1 MIKIN
6 VENNEKR
13 QEIQAFVE
21 ENGGKVLPYQDK
33 KIMCVDFVGIPLT
46 QKMPLLNELKR
57 I

>member
-13 QEIQAFVE
+13 QEIQVFVE

-33 KIMCVDFVGIPLT
+33 KIMCVDFVGIPLA

>member
-6 VENNEKR
+6 VENDEKR

-21 ENGGKVLPYQDK
+21 ENGGKVLPHQDK
-33 KIMCVDFVGIPLT
+33 KIMYVDFVGIPLA
-46 QKMPLLNELKR
+46 QKMPLLNKLKR